1 VKIKFTVLLCILPYL
16 IWANQF
22 DGSIKEIQNI
32 PEIQDLKN
40 DPNLNL
46 LREEVKYH
54 LRQSQKNI
62 DLKIYQYRLK
72 KNEDFY
78 YLMAKT
84 YMDHSS
90 LLSLNQIKIEDFKP
104 NTVIYLPNCRGYFT
118 EKALN
123 QPTNYRIV
131 IASLKKSFY
140 FYPHQKD
147 LMVFRNSLVNQI
159 IQPKNIFFPYQQKI
173 TSLHLLTVGELIPLQ
188 IKKPSILESTFKPN
202 TKPLFMLLSM
212 VK

>member
-1 VKIKFTVLLCILPYL
+1 
-16 IWANQF
+16 
-22 DGSIKEIQNI
+22 
-32 PEIQDLKN
+32 
-40 DPNLNL
+40 
-46 LREEVKYH
+46 
-54 LRQSQKNI
+54 
-62 DLKIYQYRLK
+62 
-72 KNEDFY
+72 
-78 YLMAKT
+78 MAKT

-104 NTVIYLPNCRGYFT
+104 NTVIYIPNCRGYFT

-147 LMVFRNSLVNQI
+147 LMVYQKQFSEPNHTT
-159 IQPKNIFFPYQQKI
+159 KKYFFFPYQQKI
-173 TSLHLLTVGELIPLQ
+173 TSLHLLTVGESIPLQ